1 MIEET
6 IYPNYANLTNQTIE
20 VGGNLS
26 FSKPEANCV
35 EVYFPSTTSVQFCEK
50 REMLSFVVTLS
61 EDYRNST
68 RGLLGTWNDDPNDD
82 FTLPDGTVL
91 PPSLTS
97 RKIHFDFGVKCEFLI
112 TYMKNRFRL
121 KSMNTAQWDV
131 MDLWVE
137 LFCHCT
143 FKVLSGKVYII

>member
-6 IYPNYANLTNQTIE
+6 IYPNYANLTNQTID

-91 PPSLTS
+91 PPSSTS
-97 RKIHFDFGVKCEFLI
+97 RKIHFDFGVKCEFFYYI
-112 TYMKNRFRL
+112 YDNRFRL
-121 KSMNTAQWDV
+121 KSINPARWDV

-137 LFCHCT
+137 LHYHCK

>member
-1 MIEET
+1 
-6 IYPNYANLTNQTIE
+6 
-20 VGGNLS
+20 
-26 FSKPEANCV
+26 
-35 EVYFPSTTSVQFCEK
+35 
-50 REMLSFVVTLS
+50 MLSFVVALS

-91 PPSLTS
+91 SPSLTS

-121 KSMNTAQWDV
+121 KSINTAQWDA

-137 LFCHCT
+137 LYYHYK
-143 FKVLSGKVYII
+143 FKVFSEKVYII